1 MKEPRTI
8 VLAEDHAIL
17 RDGLKAILSRD
28 AELKVVCEAG
38 DGQEAVRCAAEHQPD
53 LLVLDLTMPRT
64 NGMEILAEAKRVSP
78 KTRVLVLTVHDS
90 EDYVFSA
97 LRAGADGYVLKDSGS
112 SEFLSAVR
120 AVLSGERYLSAAV
133 ARYVVNA
140 YLGGRE
146 GKSSTADPEG
156 LTIREREILKLVAE
170 GYRNR
175 EMAEYLCLSEKTV
188 EKHRASLM
196 RKLQVTT
203 VSGLVAYAV
212 KRGLVTR

>member
-1 MKEPRTI
+1 MEMRRTI

-17 RDGLKAILSRD
+17 RDGLKAILDRD
-28 AELKVVCEAG
+28 PELHVVCEAA
-38 DGQEAVRCAAEHQPD
+38 DGREALRCTADHQPD

-64 NGMEILAEAKRVSP
+64 NGMEVLPEAKRVSP
-78 KTRVLVLTVHDS
+78 GTRVLVLTVHDS
-90 EDYVFSA
+90 EEYVLSA

-112 SEFLSAVR
+112 SEFLRAVR
-120 AVLSGERYLSAAV
+120 VVLGGQRYLTSSV
-133 ARYVVNA
+133 ARYVVDA
-140 YLGGRE
+140 YLGARE
-146 GKSSTADPEG
+146 PQLSKKGPEG

-175 EMAEYLCLSEKTV
+175 EMADYLCISEKTV

-196 RKLQVTT
+196 RKLQLDS

-212 KRGLVTR
+212 KKGLVTR